1 VSPPRVK
8 VTGSA
13 RTKLRAINAAIKQRA
28 GGQPCAAKIVV
39 GKGGARSCST
49 CGAKAATAKTI
60 MLCARTG
67 RLPGVKA

>member
-1 VSPPRVK
+1 MARQRVK
-8 VTGSA
+8 VGNGA
-13 RTKLRAINAAIKQRA
+13 RDR
-28 GGQPCAAKIVV
+28 GEPCVPKITI

>member
-1 VSPPRVK
+1 VS
-8 VTGSA
+8 GI
-13 RTKLRAINAAIKQRA
+13 RAKQRA
-28 GGQPCAAKIVV
+28 LNRRIKAKAAAALQCDAKISV

-67 RLPGVKA
+67 RMPGVKA